1 MSDLTFQERIAVQFL
16 RNKKLNLKPTGKIN
30 SQNMLVFK
38 KGGTQMNDLQIFKFN
53 GLDVR
58 TVLIDGEPYFVGKD
72 VTEILGYKNA
82 SKALADHVDSE
93 DKLNNETLSSLG
105 QRGGWLVNE
114 SGLYSLIISSKLPT
128 AKKFK
133 HWVTSEVLPAIRKHG
148 AYMTDEK
155 AFDVVNNK
163 SGLADLLQQAAD
175 QLKRKDIQ
183 IAEMKPKALFADSVS
198 ASDSTILIGDL
209 AKILKANGVDT
220 GAKRLFQWLRD
231 KSYLINRKGSD
242 WNSPTQKS
250 MNLGLFVIKESTHT
264 QPDGTVR
271 VTKTTKVTG
280 KGQQYFVNKFLG
292 K

>member
-1 MSDLTFQERIAVQFL
+1 MSE
-16 RNKKLNLKPTGKIN
+16 
-30 SQNMLVFK
+30 
-38 KGGTQMNDLQIFKFN
+38 LQIFNFN
-53 GLDVR
+53 GTDIR
-58 TVLIDGEPYFVGKD
+58 TLTIDGEPHFVGKD
-72 VTEILGYKNA
+72 VAEVLGYKKPENA
-82 SKALADHVDSE
+82 VANHVDEE
-93 DKLNNETLSSLG
+93 DKTTTLIQGTGSNYKSKTVI
-105 QRGGWLVNE
+105 VNE
-114 SGLYSLIISSKLPT
+114 SGLYSLILSSKLPT

-163 SGLADLLQQAAD
+163 AGLADLLQQAAD

-292 K
+292 KA